1 MGGAATATGR
11 ARLLRSLAWAR
22 LATTIIVLTAPLQA
36 RAGSEG
42 PPPEQ
47 GLVPVTTP
55 RGVTILAEVADTT
68 EKRARGLMFRDS
80 LPEDRGMLFTFPE
93 PQHWT
98 FWMKNTRIALD
109 IIWMDRE
116 KKIVHVERNVPGC
129 NRSDD
134 GCPQYQPNE
143 TALYVLELAAGRADR
158 LQLER
163 GTKLRFQLPPAVSD
177 QRPRPS
183 P

>member
-1 MGGAATATGR
+1 MGDGAAPTVGPRLSRSLAR
-11 ARLLRSLAWAR
+11 ARLA
-22 LATTIIVLTAPLQA
+22 ATILLLTVSLQA
-36 RAGSEG
+36 RAGWGG
-42 PPPEQ
+42 PPAEQ
-47 GLVPVTTP
+47 GLLPVTTP
-55 RGVTILAEVADTT
+55 GGVTILAEVADTT
-68 EKRARGLMFRDS
+68 EKRARGLMFRES

-116 KKIVHVERNVPGC
+116 KKIVHVERNVPRC

-143 TALYVLELAAGRADR
+143 KALYVLELPAGRADR

-163 GTKLRFQLPPAVSD
+163 GAKLRFQVPAAVSD
-177 QRPRPS
+177 PRPRPS

>member
-1 MGGAATATGR
+1 MVRSTGLIPWPRLSR
-11 ARLLRSLAWAR
+11 ALARASP
-22 LATTIIVLTAPLQA
+22 AMTIIVLTVALPA

-42 PPPEQ
+42 QPSRE

-55 RGVTILAEVADTT
+55 QGVTILAEVADTT

-93 PQHWT
+93 PQHWS

-109 IIWMDRE
+109 IIWMDRD
-116 KKIVHVERNVPGC
+116 KKVVHVERNVPGC

-143 TALYVLELAAGRADR
+143 SALYVLELPAGRADSLR
-158 LQLER
+158 LRR
-163 GTKLRFQLPPAVSD
+163 GATLRFQVPPAVSD
-177 QRPRPS
+177 QRPRSAP
-183 P
+183 